1 MGMLRFYYV
10 AGSSPYF
17 VVHMLLKY
25 HKYMNHPEK
34 YNREDKY
41 RLAQHIMDHMR
52 RRGRTKTEFFGL
64 DNLPKDTGYIIYPN
78 HQGKYDALGIMLYH
92 DEPMGVLMEKKQ
104 SEKIVA
110 KQVID
115 LVEGKRL
122 DFDDPRQQLRVLNE
136 IGQEVAAGRKY
147 LIFPEGKWSDNK
159 NKLQKFNSGCFRC
172 SIASKTPIVPCV
184 LVDSYKALNGN
195 SLKKCTTQIHY
206 LTPIPYEEY
215 KDLKK
220 TEISELVKSR
230 IQTKLDE
237 ILEER
242 DKAND

>member
-17 VVHMLLKY
+17 VVHMLFKY
-25 HKYMNHPEK
+25 RKYMNHPEK

-52 RRGRTKTEFFGL
+52 RRGRTKTEVFGL
-64 DNLPKDTGYIIYPN
+64 DNLPNDTGYVIYPN

-136 IGQEVAAGRKY
+136 IGHEVAAGRKY
-147 LIFPEGKWSDNK
+147 LIFPEGKWGDNK

>member
-25 HKYMNHPEK
+25 RKYMNHPEK

-52 RRGRTKTEFFGL
+52 RRGRTKTEVFGL
-64 DNLPKDTGYIIYPN
+64 DNLPNDTGYIIYPN

-136 IGQEVAAGRKY
+136 IGHEVAAGRKY
-147 LIFPEGKWSDNK
+147 LIFPEGKWGDNK

-242 DKAND
+242 EKAND

>member
-1 MGMLRFYYV
+1 MFNLRFKCTV
-10 AGSSPYF
+10 ISSWHMVLHAVPKANKMIANKNRYSETERF
-17 VVHMLLKY
+17 VYAKWIIN
-25 HKYMNHPEK
+25 YMRKHARTRTRV
-34 YNREDKY
+34 YGRENIPTDSNY
-41 RLAQHIMDHMR
+41 IM
-52 RRGRTKTEFFGL
+52 
-64 DNLPKDTGYIIYPN
+64 YPN

-136 IGQEVAAGRKY
+136 IGHEVAAGRKY

-172 SIASKTPIVPCV
+172 SIASKTTIVPCV

-206 LTPIPYEEY
+206 LTPILYEEY